1 MSKLNAF
8 EKEILEMYFQ
18 FDDEMKKS
26 IQEDMKPYYE
36 KLIGRK
42 LKTYEV
48 IFIVVNRGI
57 ETAQKMMK
65 KE

>member
-36 KLIGRK
+36 NLIGRK